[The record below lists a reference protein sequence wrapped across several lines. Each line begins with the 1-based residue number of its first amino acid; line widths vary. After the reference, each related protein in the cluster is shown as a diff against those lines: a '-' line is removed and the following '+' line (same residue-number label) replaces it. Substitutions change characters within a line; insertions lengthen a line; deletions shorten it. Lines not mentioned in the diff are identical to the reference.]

1 MAAFNQAIAAIALG
15 DGAATEV
22 FTKLPTV
29 NIDPSP
35 VVERDDYYSVA
46 DVSGGV
52 ANRRTAI
59 GGVGEDITV
68 EMELKHD
75 SAATPALITA
85 VSTISALEGAA
96 NPTLERNFVKVFP
109 SGRMTKALYLITDVK
124 NFRGATQAGA
134 GRVTF
139 KLARQGADAAYSG
152 TVS

>member
-1 MAAFNQAIAAIALG
+1 MAAFSQALAALALG

-22 FTKLPTV
+22 FTKLPT
-29 NIDPSP
+29 ITFDPSP
-35 VVERDDYYSVA
+35 VVEKDDYYSTA
-46 DVSGGV
+46 DVSGGI
-52 ANRRTAI
+52 AHRRSAV
-59 GGVGEDITV
+59 GGVGEEITV

-75 SAATPALITA
+75 SAATPALITSVA
-85 VSTISALEGAA
+85 TISALEGAA

-109 SGRMTKALYLITDVK
+109 SGRMTKALYLISEVK

-139 KLARQGADAAYSG
+139 KLSLQGADATYSG